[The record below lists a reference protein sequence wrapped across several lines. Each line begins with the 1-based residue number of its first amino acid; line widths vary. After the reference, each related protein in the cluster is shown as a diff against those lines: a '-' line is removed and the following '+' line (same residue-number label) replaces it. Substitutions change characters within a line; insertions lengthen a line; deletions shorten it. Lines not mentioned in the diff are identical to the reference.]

1 MRPSPH
7 EIVIDLSRDSLLS
20 DQAIETLKD
29 RYMVPGETSPQHA
42 FARASAAFADD
53 LAHAQRLYDAASLGW
68 FMFATPL
75 LSNGG
80 TTRGLPI
87 SCYLNYVPDSRQGIL
102 DHYAEN
108 GWLASMGGGVGGY
121 WGDIRSVGERTK
133 HGSRT
138 SGVIPFTKVVDSEML
153 AFNQGDTRRGS
164 YAAYI
169 DVSHPEIE
177 EWIEMR
183 KASGGDANR
192 KALNLHHGVNLT
204 DEFMEAVENDED
216 FRLIDPHSKAVR
228 EVVSAR
234 ALFRKLVETRHLT
247 GEPYFF
253 FIDTA
258 NKALPIPLKKKGLK
272 VRHSNL
278 CTEITLP
285 VSEDRTAVCC
295 LSSLNVAKWHEWKN
309 SPTFIEDLFRM
320 LDNVLTDF
328 EERAPK
334 ELWRAVNSARNERSV
349 GLGAL
354 GWHTYLQQEGIAWE
368 SDMARG
374 HNLMIFDH
382 VYRKGE
388 EADIKLAEERGAA
401 PDMAPLKRRFSHR
414 GAIAP
419 NASSSIFVG
428 ASASVEPIN
437 TNAYLH
443 KTLTGSHPVKNR
455 VLEKLLQEIGMD
467 TKEVWS
473 SIIANGGSVAH
484 LDCLSDKEKAVFKT
498 AREIKQIWVI
508 RHAAD
513 RQKFICQAQSVNLF
527 YPAEVDAEEIVED
540 HYMAWKLGL
549 KSLYYLR
556 PTSAR
561 KAENTNTKI
570 ERRVVDTRS
579 EPETCVACEG

>member
-1 MRPSPH
+1 
-7 EIVIDLSRDSLLS
+7 
-20 DQAIETLKD
+20 
-29 RYMVPGETSPQHA
+29 
-42 FARASAAFADD
+42 
-53 LAHAQRLYDAASLGW
+53 
-68 FMFATPL
+68 
-75 LSNGG
+75 
-80 TTRGLPI
+80 
-87 SCYLNYVPDSRQGIL
+87 
-102 DHYAEN
+102 
-108 GWLASMGGGVGGY
+108 VGGY
-121 WGDIRSVGERTK
+121 WGDIRSVGERTS

-204 DEFMEAVENDED
+204 DEFMDAVEFNKP
-216 FRLIDPHSKAVR
+216 FNLVDPHSKSVR
-228 EVVSAR
+228 ETVSAR

-258 NKALPIPLKKKGLK
+258 NKALPLPLKKKGLK

-295 LSSLNVAKWHEWKN
+295 LSSVNVAKWHEWKDD
-309 SPTFIEDLFRM
+309 PFFIEDLFRM
-320 LDNVLTDF
+320 LDNTLSDF
-328 EERAPK
+328 EKRAPK
-334 ELWRAVNSARNERSV
+334 QLWRAVNSARNERSV

-354 GWHTYLQQEGIAWE
+354 GWHTFLQQEGVAWE
-368 SDMARG
+368 SDLARG
-374 HNLMIFDH
+374 LNLMIFNH
-382 VYRKGE
+382 IHQKGE
-388 EADIKLAEERGAA
+388 EADVKLAEERGPA

-414 GAIAP
+414 TAIAP

-428 ASASVEPIN
+428 ASPSVEPTN

-455 VLEKLLQEIGMD
+455 ELEKLLQAKGQD

-473 SIIANGGSVAH
+473 SIIANEGSVQH
-484 LDCLSDKEKAVFKT
+484 LDFLSDHEKAVFKT

-527 YPAEVDAEEIVED
+527 YPAEIEAEEIVQD
-540 HYMAWKLGL
+540 HFMAWKLGL